1 MWISKCWNCTEM
13 PLWACQCKKIF
24 RDNTPVSEGEGREDN
39 GQEGSRVRKDERGRM
54 RGSFRVEWKLLKLLI
69 LIDFLVPW
77 SSKYEIQAIRPTRC
91 CSRKWTPTLAV
102 FTKRPHAAAS
112 VNFLRWLASCL
123 TGRPAMRKGIGL
135 DGKIRKV
142 RRKRKEKLNGEDIGN
157 GKRGKLSGKIWP
169 CRLIFTNSGL
179 VLMKLCSYRLHLKL
193 VNLQIIQS
201 YPMIC
206 VLLNSTFV
214 MQ

>member
-1 MWISKCWNCTEM
+1 
-13 PLWACQCKKIF
+13 
-24 RDNTPVSEGEGREDN
+24 
-39 GQEGSRVRKDERGRM
+39 
-54 RGSFRVEWKLLKLLI
+54 
-69 LIDFLVPW
+69 
-77 SSKYEIQAIRPTRC
+77 
-91 CSRKWTPTLAV
+91 
-102 FTKRPHAAAS
+102 
-112 VNFLRWLASCL
+112 
-123 TGRPAMRKGIGL
+123 MRKGIGL